1 MNHSPRD
8 ERDERL
14 GRMLREL
21 RIPEHGPGF
30 WERFEAKIAGPS
42 KPPRRL
48 LRRPRQLLVAAA
60 VALAVLA
67 GSLIGLLP
75 GTPAGPALAQIV
87 KQRVAGAMDRL
98 RTIEGEAVLVSRLPA
113 IVARTHHQPRVST
126 QRVWFAFAA
135 DGSFRTRAL
144 GGSQDVA
151 YDARTGIERAVTT
164 SASLGGA
171 GRFFVEQT
179 GLAPGAPDQGPEPLA
194 IEQQLGAVVH
204 ALLAARD
211 PRVRPATYLGR
222 PAWQVTFLQTL
233 PYHEGVLHITVTVD
247 RRTGLPVAVDQVASP
262 ASLGSGSLRITRLQ
276 VNRPLPGR
284 TFTIAFPAGA
294 AVMHLD
300 FGFRRVPLD
309 RAASLAGYRPL
320 VPQAVPGGL
329 RLSQVSFA
337 HRAAATAGGSN
348 PTSRKVIS
356 LAYRRGFE
364 QAIITT
370 RQAGAA
376 PGRWRDPFQ
385 TPAPGGATAAV
396 QQVTLTG
403 GALAGDHAEV
413 VVGPGSAPHL
423 WVVGHGLV
431 VTIAGDLSVAELIHT
446 AESLQP
452 WR

>member
-8 ERDERL
+8 EFL
-14 GRMLREL
+14 GQVLREL
-21 RIPEHGPGF
+21 RVPEHGPGF
-30 WERFEAKIAGPS
+30 WERFEAKIADPS

-48 LRRPRQLLVAAA
+48 PRRPGQLLVTAA
-60 VALAVLA
+60 VVLAVLA
-67 GSLIGLLP
+67 GILIGLLP
-75 GTPAGPALAQIV
+75 GTPARPALAQIV

-126 QRVWFAFAA
+126 ERVWFAFAA
-135 DGSFRTRAL
+135 DGSFRTRAP

-151 YDARTGIERAVTT
+151 YDARAGTERLVTT

-171 GRFFVEQT
+171 GRFFVEQR

-222 PAWQVTFLQTL
+222 PAWQVTFRQTL
-233 PYHEGVLHITVTVD
+233 PDREGVLAITVTVD
-247 RRTGLPVAVDQVASP
+247 RRTGLPVAVHQAGNP
-262 ASLGSGSLRITRLQ
+262 ASLGSSDLRITRLQ
-276 VNRPLPGR
+276 VNRPLPRR

-294 AVMHLD
+294 AVTQED
-300 FGFRRVPLD
+300 FSFRRVPLE
-309 RAASLAGYRPL
+309 RAAQLAGYRPL
-320 VPQAVPGGL
+320 VPQALPGRL

-337 HRAAATAGGSN
+337 QRATATAGGTN
-348 PTSRKVIS
+348 PPSRKVVS

-364 QAIITT
+364 HAIITT
-370 RQAGAA
+370 RLAGAA

-385 TPAPGGATAAV
+385 TPGGPTAAI
-396 QQVTLTG
+396 QRVTLTG
-403 GALAGDHAEV
+403 GALNGDRAYV
-413 VVGPGSAPHL
+413 VVEPGSAPHL
-423 WVVGHGLV
+423 WAVGHGLV
-431 VTIAGDLSVAELIHT
+431 VTIAGDLSAAELIHT

-452 WR
+452 WK

>member
-8 ERDERL
+8 ENL
-14 GRMLREL
+14 GRILREL
-21 RIPEHGPGF
+21 HVPEHGPGF
-30 WERFEAKIAGPS
+30 WEQFEAKIARPA

-48 LRRPRQLLVAAA
+48 LRRPGPLLVAAA
-60 VALAVLA
+60 VVLVVL
-67 GSLIGLLP
+67 GILIGLP
-75 GTPAGPALAQIV
+75 GGPPPPALAEVV
-87 KQRVAGAMDRL
+87 KQRVTGAMDRL
-98 RTIEGEAVLVSRLPA
+98 RTLEGEAVLYSRLPA
-113 IVARTHHQPRVST
+113 IVARTHQQSRAST
-126 QRVWFAFAA
+126 QRVRFAFAA

-171 GRFFVEQT
+171 GRFFVEQR
-179 GLAPGAPDQGPEPLA
+179 GLAPGAPDQGAEPFA
-194 IEQQLGAVVH
+194 IEQQLGSVVH

-222 PAWQVTFLQTL
+222 PAWQVTFTQTL
-233 PYHEGVLHITVTVD
+233 PGREGVLRLTVTVD
-247 RRTGLPVAVDQVASP
+247 RRTGLPVAVHQAGSP
-262 ASLGSGSLRITRLQ
+262 ASLGSSDLRITGLQ
-276 VNRPLPGR
+276 VNRPLPPH

-294 AVMHLD
+294 AVTHED
-300 FGFRRVPLD
+300 FGFRRVPLE

-320 VPQAVPGGL
+320 VPQLLPGGL
-329 RLSQVSFA
+329 HLSQVSFA
-337 HRAAATAGGSN
+337 QRAMATAGGAN
-348 PTSRKVIS
+348 PPSQKVVS

-370 RQAGAA
+370 RLAGAV
-376 PGRWRDPFQ
+376 PGQWRDPFQ
-385 TPAPGGATAAV
+385 TPGGPIAAT

-403 GALAGDHAEV
+403 GALNGTRAYV
-413 VVGPGSAPHL
+413 VIEPGSAPHL
-423 WVVGHGLV
+423 WAVGHGLV
-431 VTIAGDLSVAELIHT
+431 VTIAGDLSAGELIHT

>member
-8 ERDERL
+8 EFL

-21 RIPEHGPGF
+21 RVPEHGPGF

-48 LRRPRQLLVAAA
+48 LRRPGQLLVTAA
-60 VALAVLA
+60 VVLAVLA
-67 GSLIGLLP
+67 GILIGLLP
-75 GTPAGPALAQIV
+75 GTPARPALAEIV

-126 QRVWFAFAA
+126 ERVWFAFAA

-171 GRFFVEQT
+171 GRFFVEQR

-222 PAWQVTFLQTL
+222 PAWQVTFRQTL
-233 PYHEGVLHITVTVD
+233 PDREGVLAITVTVD
-247 RRTGLPVAVDQVASP
+247 RRTGLPVAVHQAGSP
-262 ASLGSGSLRITRLQ
+262 ASLGSSDLRITRLQ
-276 VNRPLPGR
+276 VNRPLPRR

-294 AVMHLD
+294 AVTQED
-300 FGFRRVPLD
+300 FGFRRVPLE
-309 RAASLAGYRPL
+309 RAAQLAGYRPL
-320 VPQAVPGGL
+320 VPLPLPGGL

-337 HRAAATAGGSN
+337 QRAAATAGGTN
-348 PTSRKVIS
+348 PPSRKVVS

-364 QAIITT
+364 HAIITT
-370 RQAGAA
+370 RLAGAA

-385 TPAPGGATAAV
+385 TPGGPTAAI
-396 QQVTLTG
+396 QRVTLTG
-403 GALAGDHAEV
+403 GALNGDHAYV
-413 VVGPGSAPHL
+413 VVEPGSAPHL
-423 WVVGHGLV
+423 WAVGHGLV
-431 VTIAGDLSVAELIHT
+431 VTIAGDLSAAELIHT

-452 WR
+452 WK